1 MAEFRFFGAEDSAV
15 KSGRVTGR
23 SQETVHYDP
32 EHSVHAVVHRH
43 AQAAPQA
50 TAIVFDDHSISYGEL
65 ELMSDALATYLI
77 DAGVTKGDIVC
88 LFVPRSLETIV
99 AMLATLKVGAAYLPL
114 DTTFPVD
121 HLDYVI
127 GDCEPKVVFVDTCSL
142 ATMRLVPSVKG
153 TIADLHAIVAD
164 LAQQAER
171 KPFEPVPCEGGDMA
185 YVMYTSGSTGRPK
198 GVSIP
203 HRGITRL
210 ALDQNY
216 VQIGSADVMLHAAT
230 IAFDASTFE
239 IWTTLTNGGTIAG
252 LPDGNFSVGRLRDV
266 IRDNGVTSSL
276 LTTGLFNLLAD
287 FSCGELPTLR
297 HMMFGGEVASAEHI
311 KRFQKAHP
319 DCRLTNLYGPTEITV
334 LATAFDIPAG
344 FDGKDVPIGGAVSHT
359 GILIVDEDR
368 RPVGRGIEGELVLTG
383 EGVAIGYFRRPELT
397 AERFITIRT
406 EQGDVR
412 GYLTG
417 DLAVLSD
424 DGILLFRGR
433 RDRQIKLNGK
443 RIELDE
449 IEAALRRDP
458 RLADGVVICQ
468 NLDQSHKRIVG
479 YLCPR
484 EGTRA
489 DDAELIRDVMERLRN
504 SLPAYMIPSAVIVL
518 DELPLHQS
526 GKVDRARLPLP
537 VDALPAE
544 NAPVASRTEA
554 LLQDLWRNV
563 LSLQAVELD
572 RNFFDLG
579 GTSLQ
584 LMRVHAALEVNLSR
598 SIDVVALFKHPTIH
612 ELADF
617 LDGKSSASARAMTAA
632 ERAALQKKNISHFRR
647 SAS

>member
-1 MAEFRFFGAEDSAV
+1 
-15 KSGRVTGR
+15 
-23 SQETVHYDP
+23 
-32 EHSVHAVVHRH
+32 
-43 AQAAPQA
+43 
-50 TAIVFDDHSISYGEL
+50 
-65 ELMSDALATYLI
+65 
-77 DAGVTKGDIVC
+77 
-88 LFVPRSLETIV
+88 
-99 AMLATLKVGAAYLPL
+99 
-114 DTTFPVD
+114 VD

-127 GDCEPKVVFVDTCSL
+127 GDCEPKVIFVDTCTL

-153 TIADLHAIVAD
+153 MIADLDAVVAD
-164 LAQQAER
+164 LAQAER
-171 KPFEPVPCEGGDMA
+171 TPLEPVPVGGGDMA

-239 IWTTLTNGGTIAG
+239 IWTTLTNGGIIAG
-252 LPDGNFSVGRLRDV
+252 LADGNFSVGRLRDV
-266 IRDNGVTSSL
+266 IRDNGVTVSL

-297 HMMFGGEVASAEHI
+297 HMMFGGEVASAEHV

-344 FDGKDVPIGGAVSHT
+344 FDGKDVPIGGVVSHT
-359 GILIVDEDR
+359 GILIVDEDHL
-368 RPVGRGIEGELVLTG
+368 PVGRGIEGELVLTG

-397 AERFITIRT
+397 AERFVTIRT
-406 EQGDVR
+406 ERGDVR

-417 DLAVLSD
+417 DLAVLGD

-468 NLDQSHKRIVG
+468 NLDPSHKRIVG

-489 DDAELIRDVMERLRN
+489 DDAELIRGVMERLRN

-537 VDALPAE
+537 VDSLPAE

-563 LSLQAVELD
+563 LSLQAVALD

-584 LMRVHAALEVNLSR
+584 LMRVHAALEANLAR
-598 SIDVVALFKHPTIH
+598 PIDVVALFKHPTIR
-612 ELADF
+612 ELAGF

-632 ERAALQKKNISHFRR
+632 ERAALQKKNMSHFRR
-647 SAS
+647 SAL

>member
-1 MAEFRFFGAEDSAV
+1 MAEFRFSGADGSAAA
-15 KSGRVTGR
+15 SGRATDR
-23 SQETVHYDP
+23 SRETVPYDP
-32 EHSVHAVVHRH
+32 ERSVHAIVHQQ

-50 TAIVFDDHSISYGEL
+50 TAIVFDDHAITYGEL
-65 ELMSDALATYLI
+65 DTLSDALAAYLI
-77 DAGVTKGDIVC
+77 DQGVTKGDIVC

-99 AMLATLKVGAAYLPL
+99 AMLAILKAGAAYLPL

-127 GDCEPKVVFVDTCSL
+127 GDCEPKVVFVDTCTL
-142 ATMRLVPSVKG
+142 VTMLQVPSVKG
-153 TIADLHAIVAD
+153 TIADLRALVAD
-164 LAQQAER
+164 LSRAQA
-171 KPFEPVPCEGGDMA
+171 KPFEPVGVSGGDMA

-198 GVSIP
+198 GVAIP

-216 VQIGSADVMLHAAT
+216 VELGSGDVVLHAAT
-230 IAFDASTFE
+230 IAFDIATFE
-239 IWTTLTNGGTIAG
+239 VWGTLTNGGTIAG
-252 LPDGNFSVGRLRDV
+252 LPDGNFSIGRLRDV
-266 IRDNGVTSSL
+266 IRDNGVTVSL
-276 LTTGLFNLLAD
+276 ITTGLFNLLAD

-297 HMMFGGEVASAEHI
+297 HLMFGGEVASAEHV

-319 DCRLTNLYGPTEITV
+319 ECRLTNGYGPTEITV
-334 LATAFDIPAG
+334 IATAFDIPAG
-344 FDGKDVPIGGAVSHT
+344 FDGKDVPIGRAVSHT
-359 GILIVDEDR
+359 GILIVDEDH
-368 RPVGRGIEGELVLTG
+368 RPVGRGMEGELVLTG

-397 AERFITIRT
+397 AERFVTICT
-406 EQGDVR
+406 DEGEVR

-417 DLAVLSD
+417 DLSVLGN

-468 NLDQSHKRIVG
+468 HLDQSHKRIVG

-484 EGTRA
+484 EGTRT
-489 DDAELIRDVMERLRN
+489 DDAELIRGVMERLRN

-518 DELPLHQS
+518 DHLPLHQS

-537 VDALPAE
+537 VDALPTE

-554 LLQDLWRNV
+554 ILQELWCSV
-563 LSLQAVELD
+563 LGLQAVELD
-572 RNFFDLG
+572 RNFFDFG

-584 LMRVHAALEVNLSR
+584 LMRVHAALEVKLAR
-598 SIDVVALFKHPTIH
+598 PIDVVALFKHTTVR
-612 ELADF
+612 ELAGF
-617 LDGKSSASARAMTAA
+617 LDGKSSASARTMTAA
-632 ERAALQKKNISHFRR
+632 ERAARQKKNMSHFRR

>member
-1 MAEFRFFGAEDSAV
+1 MAEFRFSGADGSATT
-15 KSGRVTGR
+15 SGDTTGR

-32 EHSVHAVVHRH
+32 ERSVHAIVQQQAR
-43 AQAAPQA
+43 AAPQA
-50 TAIVFDDHSISYGEL
+50 TAIVFDDHAITYGEL
-65 ELMSDALATYLI
+65 DQLSDALAAYLI
-77 DAGVTKGDIVC
+77 DNGVGRGDIVC

-99 AMLATLKVGAAYLPL
+99 AMLATLKAGAAYLPL

-127 GDCEPKVVFVDTCSL
+127 GDCEPKVVFVNSCTL
-142 ATMRLVPSVKG
+142 ATMRLVPSVRG
-153 TIADLHAIVAD
+153 TIADLDEVVWD
-164 LAQQAER
+164 LTRAEG
-171 KPFEPVPCEGGDMA
+171 KPFEPVAVAGGDMA

-203 HRGITRL
+203 HRGIARL

-216 VQIGSADVMLHAAT
+216 LQFASADVMLHAAT

-239 IWTTLTNGGTIAG
+239 IWTSLTNGGTIVG
-252 LPDGNFSVGRLRDV
+252 LPDGNFSIGRLRDV
-266 IRDNGVTSSL
+266 IRDNGVTVSL

-297 HMMFGGEVASAEHI
+297 HILFGGEVASAEHV

-319 DCRLTNLYGPTEITV
+319 DCRMTNAYGPTEITV
-334 LATAFDIPAG
+334 MATAFDIPSD
-344 FDGKDVPIGGAVSHT
+344 FDGNDVPIGGAIRHT
-359 GILIVDEDR
+359 GLLIVDEDH
-368 RPVGRGIEGELVLTG
+368 RPIGRGMEGELVLTG
-383 EGVAIGYFRRPELT
+383 DGVAIGYFRRPELT
-397 AERFITIRT
+397 AERFVAIHTD
-406 EQGDVR
+406 EGDVR

-417 DLAVLSD
+417 DLAVLGE

-468 NLDQSHKRIVG
+468 HLDQSHKRIVG

-484 EGTRA
+484 EGTRV
-489 DDAELIRDVMERLRN
+489 DDAELIRAVMERLRTG
-504 SLPAYMIPSAVIVL
+504 LPAYMIPSAVIVL
-518 DELPLHQS
+518 DQLPLHQS
-526 GKVDRARLPLP
+526 GKVDRARLPVP
-537 VDALPAE
+537 PDVLPAQ
-544 NAPVASRTEA
+544 NAPAASRTEA
-554 LLQDLWRNV
+554 LLRELWSKV
-563 LSLQAVELD
+563 LGLPAVELD

-584 LMRVHAALEVNLSR
+584 LMRVHAALEATLSR
-598 SIDVVALFKHPTIH
+598 PIDVVALFMHTTIR
-612 ELADF
+612 ELARF
-617 LDGKSSASARAMTAA
+617 LDGKAQAGARAMTAA
-632 ERAALQKKNISHFRR
+632 ERAGLQKKNMSHFRR

>member
-1 MAEFRFFGAEDSAV
+1 M
-15 KSGRVTGR
+15 
-23 SQETVHYDP
+23 
-32 EHSVHAVVHRH
+32 
-43 AQAAPQA
+43 
-50 TAIVFDDHSISYGEL
+50 
-65 ELMSDALATYLI
+65 
-77 DAGVTKGDIVC
+77 
-88 LFVPRSLETIV
+88 
-99 AMLATLKVGAAYLPL
+99 
-114 DTTFPVD
+114 
-121 HLDYVI
+121 
-127 GDCEPKVVFVDTCSL
+127 
-142 ATMRLVPSVKG
+142 
-153 TIADLHAIVAD
+153 
-164 LAQQAER
+164 
-171 KPFEPVPCEGGDMA
+171 
-185 YVMYTSGSTGRPK
+185 
-198 GVSIP
+198 
-203 HRGITRL
+203 
-210 ALDQNY
+210 
-216 VQIGSADVMLHAAT
+216 
-230 IAFDASTFE
+230 
-239 IWTTLTNGGTIAG
+239 
-252 LPDGNFSVGRLRDV
+252 
-266 IRDNGVTSSL
+266 
-276 LTTGLFNLLAD
+276 
-287 FSCGELPTLR
+287 
-297 HMMFGGEVASAEHI
+297 
-311 KRFQKAHP
+311 
-319 DCRLTNLYGPTEITV
+319 
-334 LATAFDIPAG
+334 
-344 FDGKDVPIGGAVSHT
+344 
-359 GILIVDEDR
+359 
-368 RPVGRGIEGELVLTG
+368 
-383 EGVAIGYFRRPELT
+383 
-397 AERFITIRT
+397 
-406 EQGDVR
+406 R

-563 LSLQAVELD
+563 LSQQAVELD

>member
-1 MAEFRFFGAEDSAV
+1 MAEFRFSEPDGSAAMSGGAA
-15 KSGRVTGR
+15 GR
-23 SQETVHYDP
+23 SRETLHYDP
-32 EHSVHAVVHRH
+32 DHSVHAVVHQQ
-43 AQAAPQA
+43 AQAAPLA
-50 TAIVFDDHSISYGEL
+50 TAIVFDDHSITYGEL
-65 ELMSDALATYLI
+65 DLMSDLLAAYLMGQ
-77 DAGVTKGDIVC
+77 GVKKGDIVC

-99 AMLATLKVGAAYLPL
+99 AMLATLKAGAAYLPL

-127 GDCEPKVVFVDTCSL
+127 GDCEPKVIFVDTCTL

-153 TIADLHAIVAD
+153 MIADLDAVVAD
-164 LAQQAER
+164 LAQAER
-171 KPFEPVPCEGGDMA
+171 KPLEPVPVGGGDMA

-252 LPDGNFSVGRLRDV
+252 LADGNFSVGRLRDV
-266 IRDNGVTSSL
+266 IRDNGVTISL

-287 FSCGELPTLR
+287 FSCCELPRLR
-297 HMMFGGEVASAEHI
+297 HMMFGGEVASAEHV

-344 FDGKDVPIGGAVSHT
+344 FDGKDVPIGGVVSHT
-359 GILIVDEDR
+359 GILIVDEDH

-397 AERFITIRT
+397 AERFVTILT

-417 DLAVLSD
+417 DLAVLGD

-584 LMRVHAALEVNLSR
+584 LMRVHAALEANLAR
-598 SIDVVALFKHPTIH
+598 PIDVVALFKHPTIR
-612 ELADF
+612 ELAGF

-632 ERAALQKKNISHFRR
+632 ERAALQKKNMSHFRR

>member
-1 MAEFRFFGAEDSAV
+1 MAEFRLSGADGSAITAV
-15 KSGRVTGR
+15 GR

-32 EHSVHAVVHRH
+32 ERSVHAIVHQQ

-50 TAIVFDDHSISYGEL
+50 TAIVFDEHSITYREL
-65 ELMSDALATYLI
+65 DLMSDALAAYLV

-99 AMLATLKVGAAYLPL
+99 AMLAILKAGAAYLPL

-127 GDCEPKVVFVDTCSL
+127 GDCDPKVVFVDTCSL
-142 ATMRLVPSVKG
+142 TTMRLVPSVKG
-153 TIADLHAIVAD
+153 MIADLHAVI
-164 LAQQAER
+164 AELSQVEI

-216 VQIGSADVMLHAAT
+216 VELGSGDVVLHAAT
-230 IAFDASTFE
+230 IAFDITTFE
-239 IWTTLTNGGTIAG
+239 VWGTLTNGGTIVG
-252 LPDGNFSVGRLRDV
+252 LPDGNFSIGRLRDV
-266 IRDNGVTSSL
+266 IRDNGVTVSL
-276 LTTGLFNLLAD
+276 ITTGLFNLLAD
-287 FSCGELPTLR
+287 FSCGDLPTLR
-297 HMMFGGEVASAEHI
+297 HMLFGGEVASAEHV

-319 DCRLTNLYGPTEITV
+319 DCRLTNGYGPTEITV
-334 LATAFDIPAG
+334 IATAYDIPAG
-344 FDGKDVPIGGAVSHT
+344 FDGKDVPIGGAVGHT
-359 GILIVDEDR
+359 GILIVDEDH
-368 RPVGRGIEGELVLTG
+368 RPVARGVEGELVLTG

-417 DLAVLSD
+417 DLSVLGD

-443 RIELDE
+443 RVELDE

-468 NLDQSHKRIVG
+468 HLDQSHKRVVG
-479 YLCPR
+479 YLRPH
-484 EGTRA
+484 EGNRS
-489 DDAELIRDVMERLRN
+489 DDAELIRGVMERLRN
-504 SLPAYMIPSAVIVL
+504 SMPAYMIPSAVIVL

-526 GKVDRARLPLP
+526 GKVDRSKLPLP
-537 VDALPAE
+537 VDTLPTE

-554 LLQDLWRNV
+554 LLQDLWRKV
-563 LSLQAVELD
+563 LGLQAVELD

-598 SIDVVALFKHPTIH
+598 SIDVVALFKHPTIR
-612 ELADF
+612 ELAGF
-617 LDGKSSASARAMTAA
+617 LDGKSSANARAMTAA
-632 ERAALQKKNISHFRR
+632 ERAALQKKSMSHFRR